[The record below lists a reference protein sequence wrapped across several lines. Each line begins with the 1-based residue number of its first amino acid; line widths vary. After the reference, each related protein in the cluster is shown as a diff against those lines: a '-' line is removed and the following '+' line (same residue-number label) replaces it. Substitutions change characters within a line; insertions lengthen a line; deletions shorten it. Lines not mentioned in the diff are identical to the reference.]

1 MNPKPPAA
9 VLPPSPGA
17 LRLWWIAA
25 RPRTLPLSLT
35 PVLVGLALA
44 WGEGATPRLLV
55 AIATLAAALLIQID
69 TNLQNDAADFERG
82 LDCPGRIGPLRVTA
96 AGWASSQ
103 RVRAVAS
110 LAFGLAF
117 LLGIYL
123 AFIGGWPIVAIGL
136 ASLAAAYAYS
146 GGPQPI
152 SYTPYG
158 ELFVWFFFGVLAVAG
173 SHWLQAER
181 LSPAALPASLM
192 VVRNLRR
199 AQGAALNGHGAHPVP
214 VRSFPGHRLPAAHMT
229 ISWTPT
235 ADYGDIRYEL
245 SGDGIAK
252 ISINRPARRNAF
264 RPETVMELMDAFA
277 RAHRAPDVGVIILTG
292 VSATRLFA
300 RAAIR
305 PCAATTAA
313 ITMRPARRI

>member
-9 VLPPSPGA
+9 VLPPPPGA

-44 WGEGATPRLLV
+44 WAEGATPRLLV
-55 AIATLAAALLIQID
+55 AIATLAAALLIQIG

-82 LDCPGRIGPLRVTA
+82 LDRPGRIGPLRVTA

-152 SYTPYG
+152 SHTPYG

-181 LSPAALPASLM
+181 LSPAALLAGAALGLPAAAVLLVNNLRDLADDRAAGRVTLAALLGDAPARDTHAVLMIAPYFALPLIAALLPARHGVWLAAAALPASLM

-199 AQGAALNGHGAHPVP
+199 AQGAALNDA
-214 VRSFPGHRLPAAHMT
+214 LAAT
-229 ISWTPT
+229 
-235 ADYGDIRYEL
+235 
-245 SGDGIAK
+245 
-252 ISINRPARRNAF
+252 
-264 RPETVMELMDAFA
+264 A
-277 RAHRAPDVGVIILTG
+277 RAQF
-292 VSATRLFA
+292 LFGLFL
-300 RAAIR
+300 AIGCLL
-305 PCAATTAA
+305 PL
-313 ITMRPARRI
+313 